1 MEPPQPL
8 PPLPTATAV
17 TLTAPVAV
25 PEAAPSSA
33 QVAPVSASLTP
44 ATVDDGGR
52 GRGAAEHERRGELY
66 QERDEERSMHSKG
79 VTNTTTDEGGCAV
92 VFKTRFLCEC
102 RLQRVLALSQISQLK
117 FDVWILHDEPMG
129 QEIAKQVNDLAAS
142 NGRVFVA
149 MTSLIDLDRYPPFPH
164 SERKDLIWPFV
175 NWLHQSKYAFAWYV
189 EDDFVFT
196 GDWSSYFGPAE
207 QKAGRADL
215 VAQYRNTDASW
226 VWSGSCELRGRKCI
240 ENNHII
246 QTKLALNR
254 MSRRFAARMLHLRA
268 LRQLKG
274 RDEALV
280 ALICDEWV
288 ECTRSPLYF
297 RDGVYQPGH
306 WGPFQSNSYSRSYTL
321 RGLASF
327 NSKTKR
333 FNFSEYPTN
342 ADVPRDSLYHPVKC
356 EAERQWEGKW
366 LVDKTAPVL
375 SLLAPAEGPKTTTK
389 KDPTHGDL
397 RETKT
402 AWHLKKSVSLYE
414 ERPSTALDRRRQGQ
428 SEKGVRGALQEEN
441 VLSLH
446 DSLFTGD
453 RERERER
460 SGHWIDQFKE
470 SALRYKESLREK

>member
-1 MEPPQPL
+1 MGCI
-8 PPLPTATAV
+8 
-17 TLTAPVAV
+17 
-25 PEAAPSSA
+25 
-33 QVAPVSASLTP
+33 SL
-44 ATVDDGGR
+44 V
-52 GRGAAEHERRGELY
+52 
-66 QERDEERSMHSKG
+66 
-79 VTNTTTDEGGCAV
+79 
-92 VFKTRFLCEC
+92 
-102 RLQRVLALSQISQLK
+102 I
-117 FDVWILHDEPMG
+117 
-129 QEIAKQVNDLAAS
+129 
-142 NGRVFVA
+142 
-149 MTSLIDLDRYPPFPH
+149 
-164 SERKDLIWPFV
+164 
-175 NWLHQSKYAFAWYV
+175 
-189 EDDFVFT
+189 
-196 GDWSSYFGPAE
+196 
-207 QKAGRADL
+207 
-215 VAQYRNTDASW
+215 
-226 VWSGSCELRGRKCI
+226 
-240 ENNHII
+240 
-246 QTKLALNR
+246 
-254 MSRRFAARMLHLRA
+254 
-268 LRQLKG
+268 
-274 RDEALV
+274 
-280 ALICDEWV
+280 
-288 ECTRSPLYF
+288 
-297 RDGVYQPGH
+297 
-306 WGPFQSNSYSRSYTL
+306 WGPFQSNSSSRSYTL

-342 ADVPRDSLYHPVKC
+342 DDVPRDNLYHPVKC